1 LEISFSSVSF
11 KYFHLSSQ
19 VHRFIVA
26 DTIEETI
33 HNEIMKNYSKW
44 KSKDITVK
52 NLESLFLVKG
62 EKLEKDGMFNF

>member
-1 LEISFSSVSF
+1 
-11 KYFHLSSQ
+11 
-19 VHRFIVA
+19 
-26 DTIEETI
+26 
-33 HNEIMKNYSKW
+33 MKNYSKW